1 MARQLDF
8 SPLNRT
14 QEILQSQALRSGSI
28 SGAISNVFKEGK
40 EYLDQN
46 NKRRQ
51 EILNNSNFDEDLT
64 TNTVFNDLFIQKF
77 DEMVRQPLIN
87 KMSKKGKFGY
97 ISPNDINESK
107 LLLNQYER
115 ELELGKNI
123 LNSWNQAKILAQDP
137 KNIGVY
143 ELDEDKWNDFMN
155 IMIGKNNNISS
166 DYINPNIFQESFM
179 NVMDGKKEILPKP
192 KKVFEKSFMDIMDN
206 KNKVSPTEIKKQ
218 PITNLSEYMRNIYK
232 TAEINESPFLKIK
245 PADINSVTNVILN
258 DALKQMPTDEV
269 ILKES
274 YDKKGKTITET
285 NQQEV
290 LGESKKEI
298 LGDIMLNLIKT
309 GKYGDLRN
317 IAKGAQVS
325 INSNFPESID
335 PISAMSFSIDKKVND
350 YFGGLEKAI
359 IKEKKSTFTEPS
371 KKTGKNSG
379 DYTTIEKTNIG
390 WDFGSTP
397 VLLSKDI
404 TYTDETGKTK
414 KETFKNASM
423 IAVNEKDKTVNIVIP
438 KGKNE
443 GLIEALKKSRE
454 DEGLSPNDT
463 SQDDQLIEAL
473 LSTEKYKTVTIPL
486 KDVFNE
492 LKSGFDKKKI
502 YLKGFED
509 IKLDEEKEKL
519 TW

>member
-14 QEILQSQALRSGSI
+14 QEILQSQALRSGNI
-28 SGAISNVFKEGK
+28 SSAISNVFKGGK
-40 EYLDQN
+40 QYLDQN

-51 EILNNSNFDEDLT
+51 EILDNSNFDKDLT
-64 TNTVFNDLFIQKF
+64 VDTIVNDYYQQKF

-87 KMSKKGKFGY
+87 KLSEKGKFGY
-97 ISPNDINESK
+97 ISPNDVNQSS
-107 LLLNQYER
+107 LLQKQFER
-115 ELELGKNI
+115 ELELAKNVV
-123 LNSWNQAKILAQDP
+123 NSWNQAKLLAQDP

-143 ELDEDKWNDFMN
+143 ELDEDKWNGFIE
-155 IMIGKNNNISS
+155 IMTGKNNNISY

-179 NVMDGKKEILPKP
+179 NIMDGKKEILPKP

-218 PITNLSEYMRNIYK
+218 PITNPSEYMRNIYK

-258 DALKQMPTDEV
+258 DALKQMPTDEI

-290 LGESKKEI
+290 LGEAKKEM

-359 IKEKKSTFTEPS
+359 IKEKKSTFTEPY
-371 KKTGKNSG
+371 KKIGKNRG

>member
-14 QEILQSQALRSGSI
+14 QEILQSQALRSGNI
-28 SGAISNVFKEGK
+28 SSAISNVFKEGK

-51 EILNNSNFDEDLT
+51 EILNNTNFDEDLT

-97 ISPNDINESK
+97 VSPNDVNESK

-155 IMIGKNNNISS
+155 IMIGKNNNISN

-179 NVMDGKKEILPKP
+179 NVMDGKKEILPKS

-206 KNKVSPTEIKKQ
+206 KNKISPTEIKKQ

-290 LGESKKEI
+290 LGEAKKEM

-359 IKEKKSTFTEPS
+359 IKEKKSTFTEPY
-371 KKTGKNSG
+371 KKTGKNRG